1 MNLMHDDIIIYFN
14 NNDGILDGFGDDIIN
29 TFQVNWETSC
39 TNIYVVDKNLI
50 ISHLYR
56 TK

>member
-1 MNLMHDDIIIYFN
+1 MNLMHDDIIIYFSN
-14 NNDGILDGFGDDIIN
+14 DDGILDGFGDDVIN
-29 TFQVNWETSC
+29 TLQVNWETSC

-50 ISHLYR
+50 ISRLYR

>member
-1 MNLMHDDIIIYFN
+1 MSLMHDDIIIYFN

>member
-1 MNLMHDDIIIYFN
+1 MNLMHDDIITYFS
-14 NNDGILDGFGDDIIN
+14 NNDGILDGFGGDVIN
-29 TFQVNWETSC
+29 TLQVNWETSC
-39 TNIYVVDKNLI
+39 TNIYVVDINLI

>member
-1 MNLMHDDIIIYFN
+1 MNLMHDDIIIYFS
-14 NNDGILDGFGDDIIN
+14 NNDGILDGFGDDVIN
-29 TFQVNWETSC
+29 TLQVNWETSC

-56 TK
+56 IK